1 LTFRHTQA
9 KTGDEKD
16 EICQFKMKTMAKAS
30 SKLDETEMKNGE
42 LTKKAEEKCIAESL
56 LDLINEKF
64 KYSLDIYDF
73 RCFY

>member
-1 LTFRHTQA
+1 
-9 KTGDEKD
+9 
-16 EICQFKMKTMAKAS
+16 MKTMAKAS
-30 SKLDETEMKNGE
+30 SKLASAEAKGGE

-64 KYSLDIYDF
+64 KCSLDIYDF